1 MARASFRQDSGS
13 TATAR
18 SDWTSLTLTRN
29 SSVLQYTFGKYP
41 AFIHKGKGDVAEQN
55 ILPVIL
61 GHGDKILVF
70 EQGEIRRTGSQRVG
84 QSVPIDQCITLLKEG
99 TRDPKGL
106 VLVVERISRRRG
118 QKKVS

>member
-41 AFIHKGKGDVAEQN
+41 AFIHKGKVMSLNKTSFRSFWAMVTKYSS
-55 ILPVIL
+55 LS
-61 GHGDKILVF
+61 
-70 EQGEIRRTGSQRVG
+70 R
-84 QSVPIDQCITLLKEG
+84 
-99 TRDPKGL
+99 
-106 VLVVERISRRRG
+106 ERSAG
-118 QKKVS
+118 PAPSALANLFP